1 MTKAIKISKE
11 NYEWL
16 SKLAGNLQAEKG
28 YHVSIDDTISYLK
41 SQKSKLS
48 DLAGSWALSDKE
60 TIEMMRSLRKGWKSW
75 KIRSV

>member
-28 YHVSIDDTISYLK
+28 QHVSIDEALTHLK
-41 SQKSKLS
+41 KSKRS
-48 DLAGSWALSDKE
+48 IMDLAGSWEMSDKE
-60 TIEMMRSLRKGWKSW
+60 AEELKRSLRKGWSSW
-75 KIRSV
+75 KIRSF